1 MANTYHQ
8 LYIHGIFAVKYR
20 EAVIQK
26 EWKHELFGVIGNLI
40 NETECKTIL
49 VNGVEDHV
57 HCFFGLIPRL
67 SISDVMQIA
76 KGKSSKWVNENGLL
90 NHRFEWQVG
99 YGCFSY
105 NHSQIDTLFKY
116 IQNQEEH
123 HKKVTFKDE
132 YERILKEFGV
142 SYDEKYLFEDLI

>member
-1 MANTYHQ
+1 MARTFHQ
-8 LYIHGIFAVKYR
+8 MYIHAVFAVKYR

-26 EWKHELFGVIGNLI
+26 EWKHRLLGVIGNLI
-40 NETECKTIL
+40 NETDCKTII

-67 SISDVMQIA
+67 PVSEIMKTA
-76 KGKSSKWVNENGLL
+76 KGKSSKWVNDSGLL
-90 NHRFEWQVG
+90 KQRFEWQKG

-105 NHSQIDTLFKY
+105 NHSQIDNLYKY

-123 HKKVTFKDE
+123 HKKETFKEE
-132 YERILKEFGV
+132 YINILEKFGV
-142 SYDEKYLFEDLI
+142 NYTEEDLFDDLI